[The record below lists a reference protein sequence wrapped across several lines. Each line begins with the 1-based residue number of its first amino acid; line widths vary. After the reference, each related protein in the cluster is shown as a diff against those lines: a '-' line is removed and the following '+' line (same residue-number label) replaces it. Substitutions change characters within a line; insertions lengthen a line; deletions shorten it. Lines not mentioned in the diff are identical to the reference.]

1 MTDRSE
7 LVVPLYP
14 DYMTDT
20 LPLARHFPTAD
31 REQWR
36 ALAAA
41 ALARTRGNVA
51 PEQVEQLLAT
61 QTDDGFAVLPL
72 YTATDG
78 VDAGEPSAPGTGDR
92 MRGTRSPDAATWSIR
107 QRHWVGGGPEQGLP
121 AAQQAIADGAE
132 SLWLTVLAVDALPQ
146 LLAGLDLTSTPVVL
160 EAFAD
165 AAAAAEQLLAAL
177 PESGAPATTSLGLD
191 PVGWA
196 AATGTEVHWAQP
208 VALADA
214 ARLRGVRA
222 FTIDSAVYHEAGATV
237 AQELA
242 LTTAAG
248 LALLRE
254 LEQAGWSPAEA
265 AASIEFRWV
274 VTDEQ
279 FPAIAKLRAARVLWA
294 RILELADVTDIG
306 QRQHASTSV
315 LMLTARDPW
324 VNLIRNCVAAFAG
337 GVGGAESVAVQ
348 PHTLARGE
356 VDDFA
361 QRMARNTQHLLLEES
376 HVDAVADAAGGS
388 YYVEEL
394 TRNSADAAWQLL
406 QQLEANGGIAAALA
420 AGTIAELLH
429 ETWQVRSHRIAQR
442 TEPVTGVS
450 EFPDRERVEQPLQS
464 WLRPGG
470 GLPQHRSAEQFEQLR
485 ARADAAGDPTVTL
498 LAIGSLARYGA
509 REAFAGNLFAAGG
522 LGSETTALS
531 DGLPESVTPVVCLV
545 GADADYADAV
555 AEAVTAARAAGAQR
569 IWLAGKPGDREE
581 SDRSAGVDGYLHVG
595 CDAIAVL
602 ETTLTDLGVS

>member
-1 MTDRSE
+1 
-7 LVVPLYP
+7 
-14 DYMTDT
+14 MTDT
-20 LPLARHFPTAD
+20 LPLARDFPTAD

-41 ALARTRGNVA
+41 ALARTRGDVA

-92 MRGTRSPDAATWSIR
+92 MRGTRSPDAAAWSIR

-121 AAQQAIADGAE
+121 AVQQALADGAD
-132 SLWLTVLAVDALPQ
+132 SLWLTVLAADALPQ
-146 LLAGLDLTSTPVVL
+146 LLAGLDLRSTPVVL

-177 PESGAPATTSLGLD
+177 PESGAPASTSLGLD
-191 PVGWA
+191 PIGWA
-196 AATGTEVHWAQP
+196 AASGSDVQWSQP

-214 ARLRGVRA
+214 ARRRGVRA

-248 LALLRE
+248 LAVLRE

-265 AASIEFRWV
+265 AAAIEFRWV

-294 RILELADVTDIG
+294 RILELAGVTDTG

-420 AGTIAELLH
+420 AGTVAELLH
-429 ETWQVRSHRIAQR
+429 ETWQLRSHRIAQR

-450 EFPDRERVEQPLQS
+450 EFPDRERVEQPLQP

-522 LGSETTALS
+522 IASETAALS
-531 DGLPESVTPVVCLV
+531 DGLPESVAPVVCLV

-555 AEAVTAARAAGAQR
+555 ADAVAAARTAGAQR

>member
-1 MTDRSE
+1 MTE
-7 LVVPLYP
+7 
-14 DYMTDT
+14 T
-20 LPLARHFPTAD
+20 LPLARDFPVAD

-41 ALARTRGNVA
+41 ALARTRGDVA
-51 PEQVEQLLAT
+51 PEQVEQLLAS

-78 VDAGEPSAPGTGDR
+78 VDAEEPSAPGTGDR
-92 MRGTRSPDAATWSIR
+92 MRGTRSPDAPAWSIR
-107 QRHWVGGGPEQGLP
+107 QRHWVGGGPDQGVS
-121 AAQQAIADGAE
+121 AAQQALADGAD
-132 SLWLTVLAVDALPQ
+132 SLWLTVVATEALPP
-146 LLAGLDLTSTPVVL
+146 LLAELDLTSTSVVL
-160 EAFAD
+160 EAFAG
-165 AAAAAEQLLAAL
+165 AVPAAEQLLAAL
-177 PESGAPATTSLGLD
+177 PESGAAANTSLGLD

-196 AATGTEVHWAQP
+196 AASGTDVEWSQSVE
-208 VALADA
+208 LAAA
-214 ARLRGVRA
+214 ARRRGVRT
-222 FTIDSAVYHEAGATV
+222 FTIDSAIYHEAGASV

-248 LALLRE
+248 LAVLRE
-254 LEQAGWSPAEA
+254 LEQAGWSPDDA
-265 AASIEFRWV
+265 AAAIEFRWV

-279 FPAIAKLRAARVLWA
+279 FPAIAKLRAARALWA
-294 RILELADVTDIG
+294 RILELAGVTDVG

-376 HVDAVADAAGGS
+376 HVAAVADAAGGS

-394 TRNSADAAWQLL
+394 TRNNADAAWQLL
-406 QQLEANGGIAAALA
+406 QQLEAAGGIAAALA
-420 AGTIAELLH
+420 AGTVAELLN
-429 ETWQVRSHRIAQR
+429 ETWQLRSHRIAKR
-442 TEPVTGVS
+442 SEPVTGVS
-450 EFPDRERVEQPLQS
+450 EFPDRERVDQPLQS

-485 ARADAAGDPTVTL
+485 ARADAAGDPRVTL

-522 LGSETTALS
+522 IGSDTAALS
-531 DGLPESVTPVVCLV
+531 DGLPESVAPVVCLV
-545 GADADYADAV
+545 GADADYPDAVADAV
-555 AEAVTAARAAGAQR
+555 AAARSAGAQR

-581 SDRSAGVDGYLHVG
+581 SDRSAGVDGFLHVG
-595 CDAIAVL
+595 CDAITVL